1 MQWGRRH
8 PRDRELLRHDT
19 ARRTA
24 PLHAF
29 TVESPQTVQYL
40 IPVRAAGDFLVWLQA
55 NPNSAGAK
63 LENIVI

>member
-1 MQWGRRH
+1 MNYYATTPHVG
-8 PRDRELLRHDT
+8 PP
-19 ARRTA
+19 

-55 NPNSAGAK
+55 NPNSARAK